1 VADRFIDI
9 TVPTNHDKI
18 SDLSDLSDQSIGA
31 LFCTAI

>member
-18 SDLSDLSDQSIGA
+18 SDLSDQSIGA